1 MDERFQLTQ
10 DDFPERFHKI
20 VFTAIA
26 NLAMNGAENINI
38 MSIDE
43 YISNYPEHY
52 HLFTTNGGQ
61 AYINALINTMAD
73 GNFALH
79 YKTLKKYS
87 LLNKLVKAG
96 IDVSEYY
103 NNTSADP
110 SVQKIA
116 REKLDSSSLED
127 IFAFYESK
135 LSEIKSEFSNIG
147 GRVGGQAAEGMVEL
161 KKSLMERPEMGAPMN
176 SKKLTTICRGRR
188 LKKFYLR
195 TAPSGLGK
203 SVTNSTIIY
212 MYNEKPKRVDE
223 VKVGDLLLGRDGKPT
238 RVLAVHPQKEK
249 KRVYEVHFYDGRV
262 AECCKDHLWFY
273 YYDRHNPNLH
283 RVETT
288 EQIMN
293 RYSGRWRE
301 GAGGSFKCRVP
312 LCLPVEHPEKEF
324 LIPPYIMGL
333 FLGDGSFRISGK
345 CKAFPYSSEDS
356 ILPER
361 IAEIMG
367 WTYAKNSG
375 GNYTYY
381 FKKNGHHIKT
391 TDIFSQYPD
400 LVNLYSHE
408 KYIPQ
413 DYLLASAQQR
423 IALLRGLLDTDGHID
438 SAEKGR
444 ISFSTTSSLMRD
456 DFISLCRSLGLTA
469 TALEDRREKYSTGV
483 SYTVYIQCPRDLK
496 PSLFSLPRKKAI
508 AEAYADKGGRINY
521 KDYNAIVDIIPTD
534 RYEDMT
540 CFTVDAP
547 DALFLINDYI
557 VTHNTRLSLSD
568 ACLGAISKY
577 YDPDLKRWVKTKCAE
592 PTLYITTELE
602 PEEVQTMILAY
613 VACVPEEHILD
624 GKYAPGEEKR
634 VDRAIQIVSEAPLWI
649 EHIPQFNVDDIENLA
664 CTYKRKH
671 MISHLYFDYIFSS
684 TKILM
689 EIAQKTRG
697 VNIREDNVLV
707 MFSDRMKS
715 LCNRLNIH
723 IDTSTQASGD
733 WKNCK
738 DPDQSLIRGAKGIA
752 DKVDIG
758 YVVLEPTEKDLEA
771 TKSIMAQSFYKP
783 PNLVYHIYK
792 VRRGKINHVKL
803 FINFDYATLRTTDL
817 FVTDRNYKRLDV
829 ENTSIETI
837 LDETEEEKP
846 VNTDPETFVW

>member
-1 MDERFQLTQ
+1 MIQDKAVTLHVLGELIKNPYLFMDERFHLTP

-26 NLAMNGAENINI
+26 NLALNGAENINV

-116 REKLDSSSLED
+116 REKLDNSSLED
-127 IFAFYESK
+127 IFAFYEGK
-135 LSEIKSEFSNIG
+135 LSEIKSEFSNVG
-147 GRVGGQAAEGMVEL
+147 GRVGGQAAEGMIEL

-195 TAPSGLGK
+195 TAPSGVGK
-203 SVTNSTIIY
+203 
-212 MYNEKPKRVDE
+212 
-223 VKVGDLLLGRDGKPT
+223 
-238 RVLAVHPQKEK
+238 
-249 KRVYEVHFYDGRV
+249 
-262 AECCKDHLWFY
+262 
-273 YYDRHNPNLH
+273 
-283 RVETT
+283 
-288 EQIMN
+288 
-293 RYSGRWRE
+293 
-301 GAGGSFKCRVP
+301 
-312 LCLPVEHPEKEF
+312 
-324 LIPPYIMGL
+324 
-333 FLGDGSFRISGK
+333 
-345 CKAFPYSSEDS
+345 
-356 ILPER
+356 
-361 IAEIMG
+361 
-367 WTYAKNSG
+367 
-375 GNYTYY
+375 
-381 FKKNGHHIKT
+381 
-391 TDIFSQYPD
+391 
-400 LVNLYSHE
+400 
-408 KYIPQ
+408 
-413 DYLLASAQQR
+413 
-423 IALLRGLLDTDGHID
+423 
-438 SAEKGR
+438 
-444 ISFSTTSSLMRD
+444 
-456 DFISLCRSLGLTA
+456 
-469 TALEDRREKYSTGV
+469 
-483 SYTVYIQCPRDLK
+483 
-496 PSLFSLPRKKAI
+496 
-508 AEAYADKGGRINY
+508 
-521 KDYNAIVDIIPTD
+521 
-534 RYEDMT
+534 
-540 CFTVDAP
+540 
-547 DALFLINDYI
+547 
-557 VTHNTRLSLSD
+557 TRLSLSD

-634 VDRAIQIVSEAPLWI
+634 VDKAIQIVSEAPLWI

-771 TKSIMAQSFYKP
+771 TKSIMAQAFYKP

-792 VRRGKINHVKL
+792 VRRGKLNHVKL
-803 FINFDYATLRTTDL
+803 FLYFDYATLRTTDL